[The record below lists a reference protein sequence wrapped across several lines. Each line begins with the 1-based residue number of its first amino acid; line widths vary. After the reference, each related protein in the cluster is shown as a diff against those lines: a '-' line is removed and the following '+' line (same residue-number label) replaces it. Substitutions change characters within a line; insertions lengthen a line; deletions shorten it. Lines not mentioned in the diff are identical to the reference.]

1 MWKRWYSMASPKLF
15 YEFTQQWHDRLAWTI
30 LFLLSLGL
38 VWGLV
43 WAPSDYQQGD
53 AFRLI
58 YIHVPCALWSLL
70 IYASMGL
77 LALALLVWRVKL
89 AGIVLLMA
97 AQIGAWLTLLALITG
112 SFWGKPMW
120 GTWWVWDA
128 RLTSELILLFLYS
141 GILAVG
147 YAYTHRDKAERIA
160 AILTLVGL
168 VDLPIIHYSV
178 YWWSSLHQGATLSI
192 FAKSKIHASMAYPLW
207 IMLVGVG
214 LYAIWMIMYKTRS
227 EILWREHQQG
237 WVRTLISLRHS

>member
-1 MWKRWYSMASPKLF
+1 MASPKLF

-128 RLTSELILLFLYS
+128 R
-141 GILAVG
+141 
-147 YAYTHRDKAERIA
+147 
-160 AILTLVGL
+160 
-168 VDLPIIHYSV
+168 
-178 YWWSSLHQGATLSI
+178 
-192 FAKSKIHASMAYPLW
+192 
-207 IMLVGVG
+207 
-214 LYAIWMIMYKTRS
+214 
-227 EILWREHQQG
+227 
-237 WVRTLISLRHS
+237 